1 MAENYITVENLSKS
15 YGEKPLFENIGFGI
29 NKGQKTALV
38 AANGSGKSTL
48 LKILAGK
55 EPYDDGKLSFRK
67 NISVAYLEQQPLQGV
82 QASIMDVIFESDSPL
97 MKTVK
102 RYEQAVRA
110 VQRDPSP
117 KVQQELTNAI
127 SEMDSISAWNYESE
141 VKEILGKLQ
150 IDDLEQSVA
159 TLSGGERK
167 KVALCMVLL
176 SNSEVL
182 LLDEPTNHLDI
193 QMIEW
198 LENYLSKANQSLLVV
213 SHDRY
218 FIDAIST
225 DIYELDNCTINKY
238 HGNFAYYLEKK
249 AERQQQQ
256 AAWQAKARNLYKKEL
271 EWIRRMP
278 QARGT
283 KSRSRIEAFEQLE
296 QQLQQKVEQESKT
309 FSVKSRR
316 IGSKILE
323 INNITKTY
331 DDRVIIDNF
340 SHTYKRGDK
349 IGIVGSNGC
358 GKTTFLEVITG
369 KAKADR
375 GKVTIGQT
383 ITIGYFTQNTPTEK
397 PDTRVIDIIRRSTDS
412 ITLADGTHL
421 SASQY
426 LTYFGIP
433 PQKQFTEYS
442 LLSGGERRL
451 LFLLEILITNP
462 NFLILDEPTN
472 DLDIYTQMKLENFLE
487 DYDGCLLVVSHD
499 RHFLDRIC
507 SQLFVFEQNGKIKE
521 YPFSYT
527 RYLEDKK
534 SKQKAKSQAKRSTEK
549 TFAENKK
556 PQREH
561 SKRKLSYKEQR
572 ELEEIEKCLP
582 DLEQQKVALEQQMNS
597 GELTTEQL
605 TEKSLLY
612 QQILE
617 QIDQK
622 ELRWLELNEPTA

>member
-331 DDRVIIDNF
+331 DDRVIIDDF

-527 RYLEDKK
+527 SYLEDKK
-534 SKQKAKSQAKRSTEK
+534 SKQKVENQAKRSTEK

-572 ELEEIEKCLP
+572 ELEEIEKSLP
-582 DLEQQKVALEQQMNS
+582 DLEQQKAALEQQMNS

>member
-331 DDRVIIDNF
+331 DDRVIIDDF

-534 SKQKAKSQAKRSTEK
+534 SKQKAESQAKRSTEK

-572 ELEEIEKCLP
+572 ELEEIEKSLP

>member
-82 QASIMDVIFESDSPL
+82 QSSIMDVIFESDSPL

-225 DIYELDNCTINKY
+225 DIYELDNYTINKY

-331 DDRVIIDNF
+331 DDRVIIDDF

-534 SKQKAKSQAKRSTEK
+534 SKQKAESQAKRSTEK

-572 ELEEIEKCLP
+572 ELEEIEKSLP
-582 DLEQQKVALEQQMNS
+582 DLEQQKAALEQQMNS

>member
-331 DDRVIIDNF
+331 DDRVIIDDF

-534 SKQKAKSQAKRSTEK
+534 SKQKVKSQAKRSTEK

-572 ELEEIEKCLP
+572 ELEEIEKSLP
-582 DLEQQKVALEQQMNS
+582 DLEQQKAALEQQMNS

>member
-331 DDRVIIDNF
+331 DDRVIIDDF

-451 LFLLEILITNP
+451 LFLLKILITNP

-534 SKQKAKSQAKRSTEK
+534 SKQKVESQAKRSTEK

-572 ELEEIEKCLP
+572 ELEEIENCLP
-582 DLEQQKVALEQQMNS
+582 DLEQQKAALEQQMNS

>member
-331 DDRVIIDNF
+331 DDRVIIDDF

-451 LFLLEILITNP
+451 LFLFGNP
-462 NFLILDEPTN
+462 HHQPQFPHLGRTDQRL
-472 DLDIYTQMKLENFLE
+472 
-487 DYDGCLLVVSHD
+487 
-499 RHFLDRIC
+499 
-507 SQLFVFEQNGKIKE
+507 
-521 YPFSYT
+521 
-527 RYLEDKK
+527 RYLYTDE
-534 SKQKAKSQAKRSTEK
+534 
-549 TFAENKK
+549 
-556 PQREH
+556 
-561 SKRKLSYKEQR
+561 
-572 ELEEIEKCLP
+572 
-582 DLEQQKVALEQQMNS
+582 V
-597 GELTTEQL
+597 GEL
-605 TEKSLLY
+605 
-612 QQILE
+612 
-617 QIDQK
+617 
-622 ELRWLELNEPTA
+622 P

>member
-249 AERQQQQ
+249 VERQQQQ

-331 DDRVIIDNF
+331 DDRVIIDDF

-534 SKQKAKSQAKRSTEK
+534 SKQKVESQAKRSTEK

-572 ELEEIEKCLP
+572 ELEEIEKSLP
-582 DLEQQKVALEQQMNS
+582 DLEQQKAALEQQMNS

>member
-331 DDRVIIDNF
+331 DDRVIIDDF

-451 LFLLEILITNP
+451 LLLLEILITNP

-527 RYLEDKK
+527 SYLEEKK
-534 SKQKAKSQAKRSTEK
+534 SKQKAESQAKRSTEK

-572 ELEEIEKCLP
+572 ELEEIEKSLP
-582 DLEQQKVALEQQMNS
+582 DLEQQKAALEQQMNS

>member
-331 DDRVIIDNF
+331 DDRVIIDDF

-451 LFLLEILITNP
+451 LFLLEILIANP

-507 SQLFVFEQNGKIKE
+507 SQLFVFESNGKIKE

-534 SKQKAKSQAKRSTEK
+534 SKQKVESQAKRSTEK

-572 ELEEIEKCLP
+572 ELEEIEKSLP
-582 DLEQQKVALEQQMNS
+582 DLEQQKAALEQQMNS

>member
-271 EWIRRMP
+271 EWIRKMP

-331 DDRVIIDNF
+331 DDRVIIDDF

-534 SKQKAKSQAKRSTEK
+534 SKQKAESQAKRSTEK

-572 ELEEIEKCLP
+572 ELEEIEKSLP
-582 DLEQQKVALEQQMNS
+582 DLEQQKAALEQQMNS

>member
-331 DDRVIIDNF
+331 DDRVIIDDF

-412 ITLADGTHL
+412 ITLADGTNL

-534 SKQKAKSQAKRSTEK
+534 SKQKAESQAKRSTEK

-572 ELEEIEKCLP
+572 ELEEIEKSLP
-582 DLEQQKVALEQQMNS
+582 DLEQQKAALEQQMNS

>member
-331 DDRVIIDNF
+331 DDRVIIDDF

-527 RYLEDKK
+527 SYLEDKK
-534 SKQKAKSQAKRSTEK
+534 SKQKAESQAKRSTEK

-572 ELEEIEKCLP
+572 ELEEIEKSLP
-582 DLEQQKVALEQQMNS
+582 DLERQKAALEQQMNS

>member
-331 DDRVIIDNF
+331 DDRVIIDDF

-527 RYLEDKK
+527 SYLEDKK
-534 SKQKAKSQAKRSTEK
+534 SKQKAEGQAKRSTEK

-572 ELEEIEKCLP
+572 ELEEIEKSLP
-582 DLEQQKVALEQQMNS
+582 DLEQQKAALEQQMNS

>member
-48 LKILAGK
+48 LRILAGK

-331 DDRVIIDNF
+331 DDRVIIDDF

-527 RYLEDKK
+527 SYLEDKK
-534 SKQKAKSQAKRSTEK
+534 SKQKAESQAKRSTEK

-572 ELEEIEKCLP
+572 ELEEIEKSLP
-582 DLEQQKVALEQQMNS
+582 DLEQQKAALEQQMNS

>member
-110 VQRDPSP
+110 VHRDPSP

-331 DDRVIIDNF
+331 DDRVIIDDF

-527 RYLEDKK
+527 SYLEDKK
-534 SKQKAKSQAKRSTEK
+534 SKQKAESQAKRSTEK

-572 ELEEIEKCLP
+572 ELEEIEKSLP
-582 DLEQQKVALEQQMNS
+582 DLEQQKAALEQQMNS

>member
-331 DDRVIIDNF
+331 DDRVIIDDF

-527 RYLEDKK
+527 SYLEDKK
-534 SKQKAKSQAKRSTEK
+534 SKQKVESQAKRSTEK
-549 TFAENKK
+549 TFTENKK

-572 ELEEIEKCLP
+572 ELEEIEKSLP
-582 DLEQQKVALEQQMNS
+582 DLEQQKAALEQQMNS

>member
-38 AANGSGKSTL
+38 AVNGSGKSTL

-331 DDRVIIDNF
+331 DDRVIIDDF

-534 SKQKAKSQAKRSTEK
+534 SKQKAESQAKRSTEK

-572 ELEEIEKCLP
+572 ELEEIEKSLP
-582 DLEQQKVALEQQMNS
+582 DLEQQKAALEQQMNS

>member
-331 DDRVIIDNF
+331 DDRVIIDDF

-534 SKQKAKSQAKRSTEK
+534 SKQKVESQAKRSTEK

-572 ELEEIEKCLP
+572 ELEEIEKSLP
-582 DLEQQKVALEQQMNS
+582 DLEQQKAALEQQMNS

>member
-331 DDRVIIDNF
+331 DDRVIIDDF

-534 SKQKAKSQAKRSTEK
+534 YKQKAESQAKRSTEK

-572 ELEEIEKCLP
+572 ELEEIEKSLP
-582 DLEQQKVALEQQMNS
+582 DLEQQKAALEQQMNS

>member
-331 DDRVIIDNF
+331 DDRVIIDDF

-412 ITLADGTHL
+412 IILADGTHL

-507 SQLFVFEQNGKIKE
+507 SQLFVFEPNGKIKE

-534 SKQKAKSQAKRSTEK
+534 SKQKAESQAKRSTEK

-556 PQREH
+556 TQREH

-572 ELEEIEKCLP
+572 ELEEIEKSLP
-582 DLEQQKVALEQQMNS
+582 DLEQQKAALEQQMNS

>member
-249 AERQQQQ
+249 SERQQQQ

-331 DDRVIIDNF
+331 DDRVIIDDF

-534 SKQKAKSQAKRSTEK
+534 SKQKVESQAKRSTEK

-572 ELEEIEKCLP
+572 ELEEIEKSLP
-582 DLEQQKVALEQQMNS
+582 DLEQQKAALEQQMNS

>member
-82 QASIMDVIFESDSPL
+82 QSSIMDVIFESDSPL

-331 DDRVIIDNF
+331 DDRVIIDDF

-527 RYLEDKK
+527 SYLEDKK
-534 SKQKAKSQAKRSTEK
+534 SKQKAESQAKRSIEK

-572 ELEEIEKCLP
+572 ELEEIEKSLP
-582 DLEQQKVALEQQMNS
+582 DLEQQKAALEQQMNS

>member
-38 AANGSGKSTL
+38 ATNGSGKSTL

-331 DDRVIIDNF
+331 DDRVIIDDF

-412 ITLADGTHL
+412 IILADGTHL

-527 RYLEDKK
+527 SYLEDKK
-534 SKQKAKSQAKRSTEK
+534 SKQKAESQAKRSTEK
-549 TFAENKK
+549 TFTENKK

-572 ELEEIEKCLP
+572 ELEEIEKSLP
-582 DLEQQKVALEQQMNS
+582 DLEQQKAALEQQMNS

>member
-150 IDDLEQSVA
+150 IDDLDQSVA

-331 DDRVIIDNF
+331 DDRVIIDDF

-527 RYLEDKK
+527 RYLEDKR
-534 SKQKAKSQAKRSTEK
+534 SKQKAESQAKRSTEK

-572 ELEEIEKCLP
+572 ELEEIEKSLP
-582 DLEQQKVALEQQMNS
+582 DLEQQKAALEQQMNS

>member
-82 QASIMDVIFESDSPL
+82 QSSIMDVIFESDSPL

-331 DDRVIIDNF
+331 DDRVIIDDF

-534 SKQKAKSQAKRSTEK
+534 SKQKVESQAKRSIEK

-572 ELEEIEKCLP
+572 ELEEIEKSLP
-582 DLEQQKVALEQQMNS
+582 DLEQQKAALEQQMNS

>member
-331 DDRVIIDNF
+331 DDRVIIDDF

-534 SKQKAKSQAKRSTEK
+534 SKQKVENQAKRSTEK

-572 ELEEIEKCLP
+572 ELEEIEKSLP
-582 DLEQQKVALEQQMNS
+582 DLEQQKAALEQQMNS

>member
-150 IDDLEQSVA
+150 IDDLDQSVA

-331 DDRVIIDNF
+331 DDRVIIDDF

-534 SKQKAKSQAKRSTEK
+534 SKQKAESQAKRSTEK

-572 ELEEIEKCLP
+572 ELEEIEKSLP
-582 DLEQQKVALEQQMNS
+582 DLEQQKAALEQQMNS

>member
-331 DDRVIIDNF
+331 DDRVIIDDF

-451 LFLLEILITNP
+451 LFLLEILIANP

-527 RYLEDKK
+527 SYLEDKK
-534 SKQKAKSQAKRSTEK
+534 SKQKVESQAKRSTEK

-572 ELEEIEKCLP
+572 ELEEIEKSLP
-582 DLEQQKVALEQQMNS
+582 DLEQQKAALEQQMNS

>member
-331 DDRVIIDNF
+331 DDRVIIDDF

-433 PQKQFTEYS
+433 PQKQFTEYA

-451 LFLLEILITNP
+451 LFLLEIFITNP

-527 RYLEDKK
+527 SYLEDKK
-534 SKQKAKSQAKRSTEK
+534 SKQKVESQAKRSTEK

-572 ELEEIEKCLP
+572 ELEEIEKSLP
-582 DLEQQKVALEQQMNS
+582 DLEQQKAALEQQMNS

>member
-225 DIYELDNCTINKY
+225 DIYELDNYTINKY

-331 DDRVIIDNF
+331 DDRVIIDDF

-383 ITIGYFTQNTPTEK
+383 ITIGYFAQNTPTEK

-534 SKQKAKSQAKRSTEK
+534 SKQKVESQAKRSTEK

-572 ELEEIEKCLP
+572 ELEEIEKSLP
-582 DLEQQKVALEQQMNS
+582 DLEQQKAALEQQMNS

>member
-331 DDRVIIDNF
+331 DDRVIIDDF

-527 RYLEDKK
+527 SYLEDKK
-534 SKQKAKSQAKRSTEK
+534 SKQKVESQAKRSTEK

-572 ELEEIEKCLP
+572 ELEEIEKSLP
-582 DLEQQKVALEQQMNS
+582 DLEQQKAALEQQMNS

>member
-256 AAWQAKARNLYKKEL
+256 AAWQAKARNLYNKEL

-331 DDRVIIDNF
+331 DDRVIIDDF

-527 RYLEDKK
+527 SYLEDKK
-534 SKQKAKSQAKRSTEK
+534 SKQKAESQAKRSTEK

-572 ELEEIEKCLP
+572 ELEEIEKSLP
-582 DLEQQKVALEQQMNS
+582 DLEQQKAALEQQMNS

>member
-38 AANGSGKSTL
+38 AVNGSGKSTL

-331 DDRVIIDNF
+331 DDRVIIDDF

-527 RYLEDKK
+527 SYLEDKK
-534 SKQKAKSQAKRSTEK
+534 SKQKAESQAKRSIEK

-572 ELEEIEKCLP
+572 ELEEIEKSLP
-582 DLEQQKVALEQQMNS
+582 DLEQQKAALEQQMNS

>member
-225 DIYELDNCTINKY
+225 DIYELDNRTINKY

-331 DDRVIIDNF
+331 DDRVIIDDF

-507 SQLFVFEQNGKIKE
+507 SQLFVFEPTGKIKE

-527 RYLEDKK
+527 SYLEDKK
-534 SKQKAKSQAKRSTEK
+534 SKQKAESQAKRSIEK

-572 ELEEIEKCLP
+572 ELEEIEKSLP
-582 DLEQQKVALEQQMNS
+582 DLEQQKAALEQQMNS

>member
-82 QASIMDVIFESDSPL
+82 QSSIMDVIFESDSPL

-150 IDDLEQSVA
+150 IDELEQSVA

-331 DDRVIIDNF
+331 DDRVIIDDF

-507 SQLFVFEQNGKIKE
+507 SQLFVFEQNGKRKE
-521 YPFSYT
+521 YPFAYT
-527 RYLEDKK
+527 SYLEDKK
-534 SKQKAKSQAKRSTEK
+534 SKQKAESQAKRSIEK

-572 ELEEIEKCLP
+572 ELEEIEKSLP
-582 DLEQQKVALEQQMNS
+582 DLEQQKAALEQQMNS

>member
-67 NISVAYLEQQPLQGV
+67 NISVAYLEQQPLQGE
-82 QASIMDVIFESDSPL
+82 QASIMEVIFESDSPL

-256 AAWQAKARNLYKKEL
+256 AAWQAKSRNLYKKEL
-271 EWIRRMP
+271 EWIRRLP

-283 KSRSRIEAFEQLE
+283 KSRSRIEAFEQLAP
-296 QQLQQKVEQESKT
+296 QLQQKVEQESKT

-331 DDRVIIDNF
+331 DDRVIIDDF

-534 SKQKAKSQAKRSTEK
+534 SKQKVESQAKRSIEK

-572 ELEEIEKCLP
+572 ELEEIEKSLP
-582 DLEQQKVALEQQMNS
+582 DLEQQKAALEQQMNS

-612 QQILE
+612 QQSLE

>member
-38 AANGSGKSTL
+38 ATNGSGKSTL

-331 DDRVIIDNF
+331 DDRVIIDDF

-412 ITLADGTHL
+412 IILADGTHL

-534 SKQKAKSQAKRSTEK
+534 SKQKVESQAKRSTEK

-572 ELEEIEKCLP
+572 ELEEIEKSLP
-582 DLEQQKVALEQQMNS
+582 DLEQQKAALEQQMNS

>member
-150 IDDLEQSVA
+150 IDDLDQSVA

-331 DDRVIIDNF
+331 DDRVIIDDF

-527 RYLEDKK
+527 SYLEDKK
-534 SKQKAKSQAKRSTEK
+534 SKQKAESQAKRSTEK
-549 TFAENKK
+549 TFTENKK

-572 ELEEIEKCLP
+572 ELEEIEKSLP
-582 DLEQQKVALEQQMNS
+582 DLEQQKAALEQQMNS

>member
-249 AERQQQQ
+249 SERQQQQ

-331 DDRVIIDNF
+331 DDRVIIDDF

-527 RYLEDKK
+527 SYLEDKK
-534 SKQKAKSQAKRSTEK
+534 SKQKAESQAKRSTEK

-572 ELEEIEKCLP
+572 ELEEIEKSLP